1 MGVLP
6 LAGRTDEAAYA
17 HSMNKMLEDV
27 GVEPTDFLAVVS
39 DHDARGVFSE
49 VQQTCGW
56 GSALGAGG
64 AAVGVP
70 SKYQGRVGAQRS
82 RCKTCCE
89 AGSGGGGICEH
100 GALRFQCK
108 NCREAGTGGGG
119 M

>member
-1 MGVLP
+1 MEEERSHRKRSHLAVLLHYVDADFQLKELCVGVLP
-6 LAGRTDEAAYA
+6 LAGRTDGAAYA

-70 SKYQGRVGAQRS
+70 SK
-82 RCKTCCE
+82 
-89 AGSGGGGICEH
+89 
-100 GALRFQCK
+100 
-108 NCREAGTGGGG
+108 
-119 M
+119 